1 MEQINDRFTFDDVFR
16 QLLNDGCSN
25 EEARE
30 FILNNFSLSAL
41 VFQERIENL
50 SYLYIS
56 ANEKM
61 SKDLLELKEGIVRKI
76 LCCTN

>member
-1 MEQINDRFTFDDVFR
+1 MEQINDRFTFDDIFR

-25 EEARE
+25 EEAGE

-50 SYLYIS
+50 SYQYIS

-76 LCCTN
+76 LCNTN